1 MKRTAQD
8 HHPDPPAAQEN
19 LTQGVIP
26 SFGAADT
33 KDSAQYTTRSGRQV
47 KKPVKLDR

>member
-19 LTQGVIP
+19 LTQGVLP
-26 SFGAADT
+26 YFGAADT
-33 KDSAQYTTRSGRQV
+33 KDSAQYTTRSGLQV
-47 KKPVKLDR
+47 KKPVKLDL